1 MTLFKS
7 FWGLEFNPFTLYTSE
22 KQYFETSDFKQAISR
37 LNHLKDTKGIGLFTG
52 TSGVGKTFSLRYFA
66 NTLNPNLYKVVYI
79 PLSTVTV
86 LEFYKSLAAKFG
98 LEIVNKKV
106 DLFNSIQ
113 DRIFTLVTKKK
124 IFPVIIVDEAQYLKT
139 DVLNDIKI
147 LLNFKMDSQNCSIFI
162 LNGQP
167 VLNSILSKSVHES
180 LYQRI
185 IINYCFQGIVGDDIE
200 KFIISRLKL
209 AGCVE
214 PIFDTNSLNAVKSC
228 VSGSIRKLNLLI
240 EKCMLI
246 AFNEKSRTINT
257 DIVMAAQNDIS
268 LI

>member
-1 MTLFKS
+1 MFNS
-7 FWGLEFNPFTLYTSE
+7 FWGLEFNPFTLHTSE
-22 KQYFETSDFKQAISR
+22 KNYFETADFKQAISR

-52 TSGVGKTFSLRYFA
+52 TSGVGKTFALRYFV
-66 NTLNPNLYKVVYI
+66 NTLNPNLFKVVYI

-86 LEFYKSLAAKFG
+86 LEFYKSLAAKLG
-98 LEIVNKKV
+98 LEVVNKKI

-113 DRIFTLVTKKK
+113 DRMVTLVTKKK

-147 LLNFKMDSQNCSIFI
+147 LLNFKMDSQNCSIFV

-167 VLNSILSKSVHES
+167 VLNSILSKSVHEA
-180 LYQRI
+180 LFQRI
-185 IINYCFQGIVGDDIE
+185 VINYNFQGISGDDVE
-200 KFIISRLKL
+200 QYISSRFKL

-214 PIFDTNSLNAVKSC
+214 PIFDSNALTAIKSC
-228 VSGSIRKLNLLI
+228 ISGSMRKLNLLI

-246 AFNEKSRTINT
+246 AFNEKLRNINT
-257 DIVMAAQNDIS
+257 DIVMTAQNDIS